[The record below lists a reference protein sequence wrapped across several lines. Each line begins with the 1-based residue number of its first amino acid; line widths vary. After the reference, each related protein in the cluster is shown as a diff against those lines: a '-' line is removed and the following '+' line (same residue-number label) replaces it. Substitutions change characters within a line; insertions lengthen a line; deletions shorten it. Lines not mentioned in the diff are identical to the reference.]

1 MTRYRLNE
9 LFEILVWDKHAT
21 LFWQSITN
29 REESYVVLAPDI
41 NVVSLFL
48 VAVVP
53 DKKAKVFVTVEAS
66 VWCLMAFGENP

>member
-1 MTRYRLNE
+1 MTGYRLNE
-9 LFEILVWDKHAT
+9 RFEILVWDKHAT

-41 NVVSLFL
+41 NVISLFL
-48 VAVVP
+48 AAAVP

-66 VWCLMAFGENP
+66 VCCLMAFGENP